1 MKLLSIETSGQ
12 VCGVALLDGDTLTA
26 DYNVQYK
33 KTHSQS
39 LVPMLDEIRSMC
51 GLELSSIDAIALTG
65 GPGSFTGIR
74 IGAATAKGLGLA
86 LAKPL
91 IPVPTADSLA
101 YNLYG
106 TENRVIC
113 PLMDARRSQVYTGF
127 YEFVRTENPREE
139 TAREEA
145 SQEETSREAALL
157 LRVLRPQC
165 AVSVEETA
173 AALNALGREVIFLG
187 DGAPVYRE
195 RLREL
200 MTVPHFYAPPHLARQ
215 RAASTAAL
223 AMQFYR
229 EQGETCFVDPDSFRP
244 EYLRL
249 SQAERERA
257 AGIDTSQVVRRQKT
271 PGITVCPVSVRPIS
285 VRPMEERDVVQAAA
299 LESLCSAE
307 PWSAEEYRASLGLSY
322 ASYYVAVV
330 SEPSGKLRSEKLPSG
345 KLPSGREAGEK
356 PAGET
361 ETVVGVCG
369 VRKLGGDGEITN
381 VAVHPDFRRQGMAR
395 RMLERLIRD
404 GRQNGITAF
413 TLEVRAGNAP
423 AIALYEGIGFRTEG
437 VRPGFYSEPA
447 EDALIQW
454 LR

>member
-26 DYNVQYK
+26 DYSVQYK

-39 LVPMLDEIRSMC
+39 LVPMLDEIRGMC

-86 LAKPL
+86 LGKPL

-127 YEFVRTENPREE
+127 YEFVRMENPREE

-145 SQEETSREAALL
+145 SQEETSRAS
-157 LRVLRPQC
+157 LRLHVLRPQC
-165 AVSVEETA
+165 AVSVEEA
-173 AALNALGREVIFLG
+173 AEALNAMGREVIFLG
-187 DGAPVYRE
+187 DGAPVYQE

-200 MTVPHFYAPPHLARQ
+200 MTVRHFYAPPHLARQ

-223 AMQFYR
+223 AMQYYR
-229 EQGETCFVDPDSFRP
+229 EQGESCFVDPDVFRP

-257 AGIDTSQVVRRQKT
+257 AGIDTSQVVRRQ
-271 PGITVCPVSVRPIS
+271 
-285 VRPMEERDVVQAAA
+285 
-299 LESLCSAE
+299 
-307 PWSAEEYRASLGLSY
+307 
-322 ASYYVAVV
+322 
-330 SEPSGKLRSEKLPSG
+330 
-345 KLPSGREAGEK
+345 
-356 PAGET
+356 ET
-361 ETVVGVCG
+361 SC
-369 VRKLGGDGEITN
+369 
-381 VAVHPDFRRQGMAR
+381 
-395 RMLERLIRD
+395 IR
-404 GRQNGITAF
+404 
-413 TLEVRAGNAP
+413 
-423 AIALYEGIGFRTEG
+423 
-437 VRPGFYSEPA
+437 
-447 EDALIQW
+447 
-454 LR
+454 